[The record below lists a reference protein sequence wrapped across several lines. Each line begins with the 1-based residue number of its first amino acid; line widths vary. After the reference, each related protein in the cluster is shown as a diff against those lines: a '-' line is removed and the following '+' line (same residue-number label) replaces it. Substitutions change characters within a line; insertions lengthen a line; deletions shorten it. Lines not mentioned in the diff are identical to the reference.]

1 MTFVLNNKIV
11 CVGKWSI
18 EKQNT
23 RTNRRL
29 HCDKDECILYTI
41 IPSGDYKKLATLGI
55 EAFDQINS
63 AINKHWSYV
72 DLRQYELDY
81 D

>member
-11 CVGKWSI
+11 CVEKWSI

-23 RTNRRL
+23 RINRRL
-29 HCDKDECILYTI
+29 HCDRDECILYMI
-41 IPSGDYKKLATLGI
+41 LPNGDYKKLATLRI
-55 EAFDQINS
+55 EAFDQTYS
-63 AINKHWSYV
+63 AINNHCLYV

>member
-1 MTFVLNNKIV
+1 MTFVLNDEIV

-18 EKQNT
+18 EKQN
-23 RTNRRL
+23 N
-29 HCDKDECILYTI
+29 CDRDECILYMIT
-41 IPSGDYKKLATLGI
+41 PSGDYKKLATLSI
-55 EAFDQINS
+55 EAFEQINLTV
-63 AINKHWSYV
+63 NKHWSYV

>member
-1 MTFVLNNKIV
+1 MTFILNNKIV

-23 RTNRRL
+23 RIKKRL

-41 IPSGDYKKLATLGI
+41 VPSGDYKKLATLSI
-55 EAFDQINS
+55 EAFEQINLT
-63 AINKHWSYV
+63 INKHWSYV

>member
-41 IPSGDYKKLATLGI
+41 MPSGDYKKLANSLMLQI
-55 EAFDQINS
+55 FDLVDE
-63 AINKHWSYV
+63 KCSYYNEIKASV
-72 DLRQYELDY
+72 ENEH
-81 D
+81 

>member
-1 MTFVLNNKIV
+1 MTFILNNKIV

-23 RTNRRL
+23 RTKIL
-29 HCDKDECILYTI
+29 HCDKDKCVLYTI
-41 IPSGDYKKLATLGI
+41 LPSGDYKKLATLSI
-55 EAFDQINS
+55 EAFEKINLT
-63 AINKHWSYV
+63 INKHWSYV

>member
-23 RTNRRL
+23 RIRREYNRNIRR
-29 HCDKDECILYTI
+29 KRRT
-41 IPSGDYKKLATLGI
+41 KKIRRKT
-55 EAFDQINS
+55 
-63 AINKHWSYV
+63 
-72 DLRQYELDY
+72 
-81 D
+81 